1 MSTRHV
7 FQNPIVCSSCFG
19 AIILQIF
26 SSVHTPNETY
36 AAGTAFAIA
45 YKVCSVPSL
54 LLTLFFNLN
63 GHFISQ
69 ILKM

>member
-1 MSTRHV
+1 MSHV
-7 FQNPIVCSSCFG
+7 LYNPIVCSSRFG
-19 AIILQIF
+19 ANILQFF

-54 LLTLFFNLN
+54 LLTFFLILMV
-63 GHFISQ
+63 IS
-69 ILKM
+69 LVRY